1 MMPPPTAPNNKPP
14 QQPQF
19 RVPGWLIPMLIAM
32 FILWFSLRLGLPG
45 RLTDNNAAPIDIPY
59 SFFTTQVA
67 ADKVDNVKMEG
78 SQVTG
83 DFREAITWPV
93 PGSTE
98 AQQTSPATSKSFLT
112 TLPPI
117 NDNDLLPLLRQH
129 NVTVRAA
136 DPQPSPILLL
146 LFNYGPL
153 LLIAG
158 LLLWSFTRTRQQQGT
173 IFGFGQTKARR
184 YSEERPQVTF
194 ADVAGEDAAKAEL
207 SEMVDFL
214 KDPDKYLRLGA
225 RIPRGVLLIG
235 PPGTGK
241 TLLAKA
247 VAGEAR
253 VPFFS
258 LSASEFVEMFV
269 GVGASRVRDLFTRAK
284 ATPPCIIFIDEL
296 APVGRRTV

>member
-1 MMPPPTAPNNKPP
+1 MMPPPTPPNNKPP

-78 SQVTG
+78 SQVSG
-83 DFREAITWPV
+83 DFKVPITWPL

-98 AQQTSPATSKSFLT
+98 AQQTPPATSKLFTT

-129 NVTVRAA
+129 DVTVRAA
-136 DPQPSPILLL
+136 DPHLSPFLLL
-146 LFNYGPL
+146 LFNYGPFL
-153 LLIAG
+153 LTAG
-158 LLLWSFTRTRQQQGT
+158 LLLWSSPRPRQQRGT
-173 IFGFGQTKARR
+173 IFAFGKRRARR

-194 ADVAGEDAAKAEL
+194 GDVAGEDAAK
-207 SEMVDFL
+207 
-214 KDPDKYLRLGA
+214 
-225 RIPRGVLLIG
+225 
-235 PPGTGK
+235 
-241 TLLAKA
+241 
-247 VAGEAR
+247 
-253 VPFFS
+253 
-258 LSASEFVEMFV
+258 
-269 GVGASRVRDLFTRAK
+269 
-284 ATPPCIIFIDEL
+284 
-296 APVGRRTV
+296 